1 MDTPHDI
8 PPNPFIIRDIRELSA
23 IPALP
28 KVDSK
33 PFFDIPINFS
43 AIEQENV
50 FTSCNITLMNRLMT
64 LKNLFFR

>member
-1 MDTPHDI
+1 MDPPSDI
-8 PPNPFIIRDIRELSA
+8 PPNPFIIRDIRELTA

-50 FTSCNITLMNRLMT
+50 FINWIITFSNRLMI
-64 LKNLFFR
+64 LKNPYFL